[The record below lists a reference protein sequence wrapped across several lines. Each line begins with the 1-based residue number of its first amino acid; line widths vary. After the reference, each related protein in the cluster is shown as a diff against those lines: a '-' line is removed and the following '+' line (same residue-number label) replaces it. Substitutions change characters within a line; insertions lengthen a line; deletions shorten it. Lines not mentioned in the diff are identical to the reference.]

1 MIMFKLTFLT
11 AYVASPMLG
20 LRAQHNLLLT
30 LRQEQEKT
38 HKNKGWMILIWH
50 HLSPI
55 FFAFESYELFSPG
68 VLHPR

>member
-1 MIMFKLTFLT
+1 MYHRVQKIMIMFKLTFLT

-38 HKNKGWMILIWH
+38 HKNKGWMILI
-50 HLSPI
+50 
-55 FFAFESYELFSPG
+55 
-68 VLHPR
+68 